1 MINPQSSSM
10 ITNRSANNWFF
21 KYKLYHLPFWF
32 LYHWMWWSL
41 GDGDPVKVVRDMLSS
56 PMILKFGFYFVFQ
69 AIGVYFNL
77 YFLIPRFLDKGRYL
91 LYIFLVILTIVITA
105 ALIVPGYYASAWL
118 AGKTVDDLFYATQPP
133 YMYFF
138 KSNSL
143 PSSTASMTLAMS
155 VKLTKKWIDT
165 RKRERLLEKEKI
177 ETELKFLKSQFN
189 PHFLFNTINSIF
201 VLIHKDPEVAS
212 ASLAKFSDLL
222 RYQLYECNEHQI
234 PLDKELTYLENFI
247 ELEKLRQENFIET
260 DINIEERT
268 SGNLVIAPFI
278 LMPFIENAF
287 KHVSQQ
293 KDKANWIKVNLH
305 FNQQELQLDISNS
318 IAAQQHSSSELINY
332 GGIGLKNVQRRLD
345 LIYPGKHELTIEK
358 NDQQFRVLLRLNLHE
373 TKMAELSA
381 APAEEPVFI
390 LKQA

>member
-1 MINPQSSSM
+1 MVI
-10 ITNRSANNWFF
+10 NRSANNWFF
-21 KYKLYHLPFWF
+21 KYKLYHLPLWF

-41 GDGDPVKVVRDMLSS
+41 GDGDPVKVVRAMLSS
-56 PMILKFGFYFVFQ
+56 PFILKFGFYFVFQ

-91 LYIFLVILTIVITA
+91 LYVSLVILTIATTA

-118 AGKTVDDLFYATQPP
+118 AGKAVDDLFYATQPP

-138 KSNSL
+138 KTNSL
-143 PSSTASMTLAMS
+143 PSSAASMTLAMS

-234 PLDKELTYLENFI
+234 PLNQEITYLRNFI
-247 ELEKLRQENFIET
+247 ELEKLRQEKNVFVEL
-260 DINIEERT
+260 DIAPELPGDF
-268 SGNLVIAPFI
+268 SIAPFI
-278 LMPFIENAF
+278 LMPFVENAF
-287 KHVSQQ
+287 KHVSHSRQS
-293 KDKANWIKVNLH
+293 NRISIKLH
-305 FNQQELQLDISNS
+305 TEQGQLYFNVVNS
-318 IAAQQHSSSELINY
+318 ISSQDIASQDMIKHS
-332 GGIGLKNVQRRLD
+332 GIGLKNVQRRLQ
-345 LIYPGKHELTIEK
+345 LLYAGKHELDIRRKE
-358 NDQQFRVLLRLNLHE
+358 DEYCVSLRLQPAQQHSKEYSLVPGPAALVPAQIKQPYNL
-373 TKMAELSA
+373 
-381 APAEEPVFI
+381 
-390 LKQA
+390 

>member
-1 MINPQSSSM
+1 MVI
-10 ITNRSANNWFF
+10 NRSATNWFF

-32 LYHWMWWSL
+32 LYHWMWWTL
-41 GDGDPVKVVRDMLSS
+41 VDGDPVKVVGNMLSS
-56 PMILKFGFYFVFQ
+56 PFILKFGFYFVFQ

-91 LYIFLVILTIVITA
+91 LYVSLVILTIVITA
-105 ALIVPGYYASAWL
+105 ALIVPGYYATAWL
-118 AGKTVDDLFYATQPP
+118 AGKTVDDLFGVTPSH

-138 KSNSL
+138 KANTL

-201 VLIHKDPEVAS
+201 VLIHKDPKCAS

-234 PLDKELTYLENFI
+234 ALNQEVTYLRNFV
-247 ELEKLRQENFIET
+247 ELEKLRQESNVFVEL
-260 DINIEERT
+260 DIAPELPGDF
-268 SGNLVIAPFI
+268 SIAPFI
-278 LMPFIENAF
+278 LMPFVENAF
-287 KHVSQQ
+287 KHVSHGL
-293 KDKANWIKVNLH
+293 DCNRINIKLYADQGQLYFNVVNSTSS
-305 FNQQELQLDISNS
+305 QDIASQDM
-318 IAAQQHSSSELINY
+318 IKHS
-332 GGIGLKNVQRRLD
+332 GIGLKNVQRRLQ
-345 LIYPGKHELTIEK
+345 LLYAGKHELNIRREE
-358 NDQQFRVLLRLNLHE
+358 NEYCVSLRLQPTQQHPVEYSLVPVPAALVSTQIKQPYNL
-373 TKMAELSA
+373 
-381 APAEEPVFI
+381 
-390 LKQA
+390 

>member
-1 MINPQSSSM
+1 MVISP
-10 ITNRSANNWFF
+10 SANHWFF

-32 LYHWMWWSL
+32 LYHWMWWTII
-41 GDGDPVKVVRDMLSS
+41 DGDPVKVVTSMLSS
-56 PMILKFGFYFVFQ
+56 PYILKFGFYFVFQ

-91 LYIFLVILTIVITA
+91 QYVCLVILTIVTTA
-105 ALIVPGYYASAWL
+105 SLIVPGYYATAWL
-118 AGKTVDDLFYATQPP
+118 AGKTVDDLFGVTPSH

-138 KSNSL
+138 KANTL

-201 VLIHKDPEVAS
+201 VLIHKDPQVAS

-234 PLDKELTYLENFI
+234 PLSQEITYLRNFI
-247 ELEKLRQENFIET
+247 ELEKLRQEKNVFVELDIAAELPGNF
-260 DINIEERT
+260 
-268 SGNLVIAPFI
+268 LIAPFI
-278 LMPFIENAF
+278 LMPFVENAF
-287 KHVSQQ
+287 KHVSRGLPS
-293 KDKANWIKVNLH
+293 NRISIKLHTDQGQLYFHIVNSTSS
-305 FNQQELQLDISNS
+305 QDIASQDM
-318 IAAQQHSSSELINY
+318 IKHS
-332 GGIGLKNVQRRLD
+332 GIGLKNVQRRLQ
-345 LIYPGKHELTIEK
+345 LLYAGKHELHIRREE
-358 NDQQFRVLLRLNLHE
+358 NEYAVSLRLQPVHQHPVEYSLVPGQVTLVSAQIKQPYNL
-373 TKMAELSA
+373 
-381 APAEEPVFI
+381 
-390 LKQA
+390 

>member
-1 MINPQSSSM
+1 MVIKRP
-10 ITNRSANNWFF
+10 ADNWFF
-21 KYKLYHLPFWF
+21 KYKLYHLPLWF
-32 LYHWMWWSL
+32 LYHWMWWSI
-41 GDGDPVKVVRDMLSS
+41 GDGDPVKVVNDMLSS
-56 PMILKFGFYFVFQ
+56 PFILKFGFYFVFQ

-91 LYIFLVILTIVITA
+91 LYVFLVMFTIVTTA

-118 AGKTVDDLFYATQPP
+118 AGKAVDDLFYATTPH

-155 VKLTKKWIDT
+155 VKLAKKWIDT

-201 VLIHKDPEVAS
+201 VLIHKDPEMAS

-234 PLDKELTYLENFI
+234 PLNQEITYLRNFI
-247 ELEKLRQENFIET
+247 ELEKLRQEKNVFVEL
-260 DINIEERT
+260 DIAPELPGDF
-268 SGNLVIAPFI
+268 SIAPFI
-278 LMPFIENAF
+278 LMPFVENAF
-287 KHVSQQ
+287 KHVSHSRQSN
-293 KDKANWIKVNLH
+293 KINIKLHADEGQLH
-305 FNQQELQLDISNS
+305 FSIVNS
-318 IAAQQHSSSELINY
+318 ISSKDVASQDMIKH
-332 GGIGLKNVQRRLD
+332 GGIGLMNVQRRLQ
-345 LIYPGKHELTIEK
+345 LLYAGKHELNICREE
-358 NDQQFRVLLRLNLHE
+358 DEYSVSLRLLPAHLHSMKYSFVPDPVSQVSAPIKQPYNL
-373 TKMAELSA
+373 
-381 APAEEPVFI
+381 
-390 LKQA
+390 